1 MRASAMRIE
10 MWRGLDRRAVLR
22 TVAAGTAWGLV
33 MATGF
38 IGLAL
43 WNCGVVCLDDVALT
57 TSTSIA
63 AGIFTIG
70 PLAAFG
76 GRR

>member
-1 MRASAMRIE
+1 MRASALRIE
-10 MWRGLDRRAVLR
+10 MWRGLDRGAVLR
-22 TVAAGTAWGLV
+22 MVAAGTAWGLV

-38 IGLAL
+38 VGLAL

-63 AGIFTIG
+63 AGILTIG
-70 PLAAFG
+70 PLAAFSG
-76 GRR
+76 KR